1 MLSVYDALMMVPEL
15 REALIEALRAPD
27 VYEVAMAKHRLF
39 SNPLYVNEIRFAYE
53 DRVVE
58 KEDHKRPLYIEGNI
72 GNAHSVGS
80 SLIQLL

>member
-1 MLSVYDALMMVPEL
+1 MMVPEL

>member
-39 SNPLYVNEIRFAYE
+39 SNPLYVNEIE
-53 DRVVE
+53 W
-58 KEDHKRPLYIEGNI
+58 
-72 GNAHSVGS
+72 
-80 SLIQLL
+80 